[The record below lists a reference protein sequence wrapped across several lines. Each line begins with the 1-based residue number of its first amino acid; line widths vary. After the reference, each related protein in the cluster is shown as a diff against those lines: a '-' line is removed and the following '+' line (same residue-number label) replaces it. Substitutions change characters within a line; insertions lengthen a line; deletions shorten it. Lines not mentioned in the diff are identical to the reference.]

1 MTTSGAIGVFSPYNP
16 STFCWLATCQGNQ
29 AETTK
34 QQIGPYTGPTP
45 IPILRTPIPTS
56 WGSFWVS
63 PFSGGAPVAGIP
75 RCSLTGC
82 PSPNKTRDTWST
94 WMHLEPRASSA
105 PAGPA
110 GCVADSG
117 ALASR
122 RIDSATSRNANRSL
136 SPRSPGDKG

>member
-1 MTTSGAIGVFSPYNP
+1 MTTSGVTGVFSPYNP

-34 QQIGPYTGPTP
+34 QQIGPYTDPYFENPDSNIRG
-45 IPILRTPIPTS
+45 LFL
-56 WGSFWVS
+56 GVS
-63 PFSGGAPVAGIP
+63 LFRGRPVAGIP